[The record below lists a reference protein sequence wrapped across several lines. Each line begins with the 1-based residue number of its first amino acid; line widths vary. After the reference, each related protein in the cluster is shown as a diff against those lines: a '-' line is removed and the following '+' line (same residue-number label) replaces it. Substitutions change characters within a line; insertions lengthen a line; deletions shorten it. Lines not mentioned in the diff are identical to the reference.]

1 MVTLENFQF
10 SITKTIKQTFSSNSK
25 SKNSQNAETPKLFL
39 PYEKRI
45 LEQLKRV
52 ANKYG
57 LEVIFMRSLSTKSKL
72 RTNPFKGDSTC
83 GVCTR

>member
-1 MVTLENFQF
+1 MVTLKINN
-10 SITKTIKQTFSSNSK
+10 KNNQTLSSNSK
-25 SKNSQNAETPKLFL
+25 SKNSQNVETPKLFL
-39 PYEKRI
+39 PYEKGI
-45 LEQLKRV
+45 SEQLKRI

-72 RTNPFKGDSTC
+72 RTNPFKGDSAC